1 MGTTVLIFFIFVM
14 LDQITKFL
22 TVKSSLGPQVQV
34 VIPNF
39 LGISKVYNT
48 GAAWGAFG
56 NNTIFLTIISFLAM
70 IVMMYFATKNDWKRN
85 KVGSFAL
92 TLALAGC
99 VGNLIDRFFTSIGL
113 QQGVIDMITWTWWDW
128 LCERFGGSAN
138 VFNLADFFL
147 IFGVILFIVDYI
159 FFRDRKLKKYEI
171 KKNKLK
177 EETIKEETVKDDNI
191 EDNQ

>member
-1 MGTTVLIFFIFVM
+1 
-14 LDQITKFL
+14 
-22 TVKSSLGPQVQV
+22 
-34 VIPNF
+34 
-39 LGISKVYNT
+39 
-48 GAAWGAFG
+48 
-56 NNTIFLTIISFLAM
+56 
-70 IVMMYFATKNDWKRN
+70 
-85 KVGSFAL
+85 
-92 TLALAGC
+92 
-99 VGNLIDRFFTSIGL
+99 
-113 QQGVIDMITWTWWDW
+113 MITWTWWDW

-177 EETIKEETVKDDNI
+177 EETIKDDNV